1 MKMMRKLCVVALLLA
16 ATTTAASA
24 QKLGIDWGIIAGV
37 NAADYSVKAMK
48 NAESFDEVKNDLGW
62 QVGLMTSINVSRIS
76 IEPQIIYVRNKTK
89 FVEDGVSMSVKN
101 NSLDVPILVS
111 YRILGPLRVMAGPV
125 FTVMDD
131 NSGWED
137 ISLDQMRSTCSY
149 AVGLEARLLDKLR
162 FDVRY
167 NGQFKKK
174 NTPVGKVDVSSFAF
188 NVGYF
193 F

>member
-1 MKMMRKLCVVALLLA
+1 MMSKVLVAALLLV
-16 ATTTAASA
+16 ATTNLASA
-24 QKLGIDWGIIAGV
+24 QKLGVDWGVIAGV

-62 QVGLMTSINVSRIS
+62 QVGLMTSINVSRLS

-89 FVEDGVSMSVKN
+89 FVNDGRSNSVKN
-101 NSLDVPILVS
+101 NSLDVPILIS

-137 ISLDQMRSTCSY
+137 ISFDQMRSTCSY
-149 AVGLEARLLDKLR
+149 AVGLEARILQKVR

-167 NGQFKKK
+167 NGQFKRKE
-174 NTPVGKVDVSSFAF
+174 TAVGKVDVSSFAF
-188 NVGYF
+188 NVGYYF
-193 F
+193 